1 MTESR
6 VWLKQKGQNLP
17 IAASPSLLVRKWIL
31 DQMKNDAPPPKK
43 SKQAFWHDQ
52 KFEFLREC

>member
-31 DQMKNDAPPPKK
+31 DQMTNDAPPQKK
-43 SKQAFWHDQ
+43 VNKHPDMTKSLNF
-52 KFEFLREC
+52 

>member
-1 MTESR
+1 MTESH

-31 DQMKNDAPPPKK
+31 DQMKNDAPPPQKK
-43 SKQAFWHDQ
+43 VNKHSDMTKSLNF
-52 KFEFLREC
+52 